1 MKTNQSAD
9 EATPAGA
16 ALELARIRTQT
27 ESARAEL
34 TRVKH
39 TLEVAQ
45 AILSDSQ
52 AARLMEA
59 NEQLVLAT
67 LNAQKAAEV
76 IQRTDNEARAT
87 ADLDPLTGLPNR
99 SQLRERLELA
109 VADAGKR
116 QRYAAVLLLAL
127 IDFRQVNDSAG
138 QAIGDSVFKHAAS
151 CLAAALPPGST
162 ISRYGGDEF
171 LVLLPDLASAAD
183 AAAAAERLLVALG
196 TPVRFGGHVFR
207 LTAHVG
213 ISVYPDDCEQ
223 ADSLIDRAVAAMY
236 RAKWRGLDS
245 FAFTGEAS
253 GSVRSLELRTLES
266 LRQPASLHDLALGEY
281 ALHQAM
287 LAEANSKL
295 VVSALGCQELLA
307 AAERARR
314 HQSEFMGVLAHELR
328 NPLSALHNAA
338 ALLGKIPNGEPLMTK
353 VEAIIERQLASISR
367 LVEDLL
373 DVSRVTTGKL
383 SIDRQPMEMIGLID
397 EVVGNCRPAIDTRL
411 QQFDV
416 HLPTGQVELSGDRV
430 RLTQVVTNLLDNA
443 SKYTPEGGLV
453 RLRVVVEGSQLVMTV
468 SDNGIGITAET
479 LPFVF
484 EPFVQD
490 AHAMIFDRKGL
501 GIGLTVVRELVEA
514 HGGTIHVTSAGKM
527 KGSEFTVHLPL
538 AMPTISANGRDF
550 IGPEQ

>member
-1 MKTNQSAD
+1 MTTSLAAD
-9 EATPAGA
+9 AETPASA
-16 ALELARIRTQT
+16 ALELARVKYQT

-34 TRVKH
+34 ARVRHK
-39 TLEVAQ
+39 LEVAQ

-52 AARLMEA
+52 AARLVEA

-67 LNAQKAAEV
+67 LNAQKAADV
-76 IQRTDNEARAT
+76 IQRTDNEARAV
-87 ADLDPLTGLPNR
+87 ADLDPLTALPNR
-99 SQLRERLELA
+99 SELRARLELA

-116 QRYAAVLLLAL
+116 QGHAAVLFLAL
-127 IDFRQVNDSAG
+127 VDFRQVNDSAG
-138 QAIGDSVFKHAAS
+138 QAVGDSVFKHAATR
-151 CLAAALPPGST
+151 LANALPPGST

-171 LVLLPDLASAAD
+171 LVLLPDVASAAD

-213 ISVYPDDCEQ
+213 ISIYPDDCEQ

-245 FAFTGEAS
+245 FAFTGEAP
-253 GSVRSLELRTLES
+253 GGARSLELRTLES
-266 LRQPASLHDLALGEY
+266 LRQPASLHDLAVGEY

-287 LAEANSKL
+287 LEEANSKL
-295 VVSALGCQELLA
+295 VLAALGTQEMLA

-338 ALLGKIPNGEPLMTK
+338 VLLGKIPNGEPLMVK

-373 DVSRVTTGKL
+373 DVSRVSTGKL
-383 SIDRQPMEMIGLID
+383 GIDRQPMEMIGLID
-397 EVVGNCRPAIDTRL
+397 EVVGSCRAAMDSRL
-411 QQFDV
+411 QQFEV
-416 HLPTGQVELSGDRV
+416 HLPPRQVKLSGDRV
-430 RLTQVVTNLLDNA
+430 RLMQVVTNLLDNA
-443 SKYTPEGGLV
+443 SKYTPERGLV
-453 RLRVVVEGSQLVMTV
+453 RLRVVVEDSKLVLTV

-490 AHAMIFDRKGL
+490 AHAMLFDRKGM

-514 HGGTIHVTSAGKM
+514 HGGTINVTSAGKM
-527 KGSEFTVHLPL
+527 RGSEFTVHLPL
-538 AMPTISANGRDF
+538 AMPAEI
-550 IGPEQ
+550 

>member
-1 MKTNQSAD
+1 MKTNQAAD
-9 EATPAGA
+9 AATPAGA
-16 ALELARIRTQT
+16 ALELARVKYQT

-34 TRVKH
+34 ARVRHK
-39 TLEVAQ
+39 LEVAQ
-45 AILSDSQ
+45 ANLSDSQ
-52 AARLMEA
+52 AARLVEA

-67 LNAQKAAEV
+67 LNAQQAADV
-76 IQRTDNEARAT
+76 IQRTDNEARAV
-87 ADLDPLTGLPNR
+87 ADFDPLTGLPNR
-99 SQLRERLELA
+99 SQLRAQLELA
-109 VADAGKR
+109 LADAGQR
-116 QRYAAVLLLAL
+116 QGHAAVLLLAL
-127 IDFRQVNDSAG
+127 IDFRQVNDTAG
-138 QAIGDSVFKHAAS
+138 QAVGDSVFKHAATR
-151 CLAAALPPGST
+151 LAQALPPGST
-162 ISRYGGDEF
+162 ISRYGVDEF
-171 LVLLPDLASAAD
+171 LVLLPDVASAAD
-183 AAAAAERLLVALG
+183 AAAAAERLLAALG

-213 ISVYPDDCEQ
+213 ISIYPDDCEQ

-245 FAFTGEAS
+245 FAFTGEAA
-253 GSVRSLELRTLES
+253 GGARSLELRTLES
-266 LRQPASLHDLALGEY
+266 LRQPASLHNLAVGEY

-287 LAEANSKL
+287 LEEANSRL
-295 VVSALGCQELLA
+295 VVAALGAQELLA

-338 ALLGKIPNGEPLMTK
+338 VLLGKIPNGEPLMAK
-353 VEAIIERQLASISR
+353 VEAIIERQLSSISR

-373 DVSRVTTGKL
+373 DVSRANSGKL
-383 SIDRQPMEMIGLID
+383 SIDRQPLEVISLID
-397 EVVGNCRPAIDTRL
+397 EVVGSCRAAIDTRL
-411 QQFDV
+411 QQFEV
-416 HLPTGQVELSGDRV
+416 HLPPCQIELSGDRV

-453 RLRVVVEGSQLVMTV
+453 RLRVVLEDTQLVLTV

-490 AHAMIFDRKGL
+490 AHAMLFDRKGL

-514 HGGTIHVTSAGKM
+514 HGGTIGVTSAGKM
-527 KGSEFTVHLPL
+527 RGSEFTVRLPL
-538 AMPTISANGRDF
+538 AMSAEGSSGE
-550 IGPEQ
+550 IA